1 MRKELLNFLGLSQ
14 RSYYT
19 WQKDKHPHIIEIVND
34 VFKTKED
41 ILFFNLFWE
50 LPYSYSNSHKKTYN
64 EKSYKEKLC
73 EILGIKQSSYYHWQT
88 GKRENIIK
96 LFETI
101 FKNIDD
107 LDYWIQNKKF
117 QTENQTFINHNLY
130 DFINDLCENQKFFD
144 EKNNPLDIGNLSSGL
159 NLSNLNIKDP
169 IIYFLINLKIEKID
183 KNNIKYS
190 IINKLKIDDYI
201 PIDSY
206 IKFLKKID
214 STNMEKIFS
223 KSFNLDIYFFDCI
236 KRLDI
241 DMFIKL
247 IFLSYHTKRIHIHFD
262 LKPLLIHLDNLF
274 DVIKYHTQIKIK
286 YGKNIQLRNEKM
298 KLMMAFYRRWEEPGL
313 LYRFINRGIL

>member
-19 WQKDKHPHIIEIVND
+19 WQKEKHPHIIEIVND

-73 EILGIKQSSYYHWQT
+73 EILGIKPSSYYHWQT

-183 KNNIKYS
+183 
-190 IINKLKIDDYI
+190 
-201 PIDSY
+201 
-206 IKFLKKID
+206 

-274 DVIKYHTQIKIK
+274 DVIKYRTQIKIK

-298 KLMMAFYRRWEEPGL
+298 ELMMAFYRRWEEPGL